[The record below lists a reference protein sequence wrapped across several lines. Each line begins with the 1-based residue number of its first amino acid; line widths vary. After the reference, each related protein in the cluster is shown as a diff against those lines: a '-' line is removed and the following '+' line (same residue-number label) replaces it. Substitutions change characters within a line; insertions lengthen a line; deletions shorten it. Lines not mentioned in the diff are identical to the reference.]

1 MIKIALPKGRIA
13 KESLALFEQLYGG
26 NFVFDDRK
34 LILEHND
41 FTFLLVRSQ
50 DVPTYVVHQAADVGI
65 VGLDVIEE
73 QQANLVRLLNLG
85 IGKCKVVVGSPVGKS
100 LDYQKPKLKIATKM
114 PHITRK
120 YFANKAVSIES
131 LKLYGSIEL
140 APLVGLSDAIVDIVE
155 TGSTMAQ
162 NNLKIDEIIMESSA
176 YLVVNNNSFYEKKEQ
191 ILSLY
196 EQLKKCIE
204 TNQVQN

>member
-13 KESLALFEQLYGG
+13 QESLALFERLYEG

-34 LILEHND
+34 LILEHKD
-41 FTFLLVRSQ
+41 FTFMLVRSQ
-50 DVPTYVVHQAADVGI
+50 DVPTYVVHPAADVGI

-73 QQANLVRLLNLG
+73 QQVNVVRLLNLG
-85 IGKCKVVVGSPVGKS
+85 IGKCKVVVGSPKGKI
-100 LDYQKPKLKIATKM
+100 LDYQKPQLKIATKM

-140 APLVGLSDAIVDIVE
+140 APLVGLSDGIVDIVE
-155 TGSTMAQ
+155 TGNTMAQ
-162 NNLKIDEIIMESSA
+162 NNLKIDEVIMESSA
-176 YLVVNNNSFYEKKEQ
+176 YLIANRNSFYEKKEF
-191 ILSLY
+191 ILALY
-196 EQLKKCIE
+196 DKLKEIL
-204 TNQVQN
+204 NQG